1 MYARKT
7 PAGPYEEVPAHVFN
21 YELEFNGIENS
32 LIFFHE
38 PPKKIF
44 SIHILSPH
52 SVPAPRTMDLRSFL
66 LTKVG
71 TESLKGSVADHAY
84 AILKYYSPENLAPGA
99 PSTILT
105 AILRKLKE
113 ETGHEVLTSGTH
125 PNITGV
131 KKALARLFRWK
142 KEWLESQSV

>member
-7 PAGPYEEVPAHVFN
+7 PAGPYEEVPPTFSITSWD
-21 YELEFNGIENS
+21 FNGIENS

-71 TESLKGSVADHAY
+71 AKSLKGSVADHAY
-84 AILKYYSPENLAPGA
+84 AILKYYSPENLHLA
-99 PSTILT
+99 L
-105 AILRKLKE
+105 LRQ
-113 ETGHEVLTSGTH
+113 
-125 PNITGV
+125 
-131 KKALARLFRWK
+131 F
-142 KEWLESQSV
+142 